1 MTHSKGLP
9 LGTRNFRNLQLEP
22 FGRSTADSG
31 GHSVRGFDWVVHP
44 LEIEPFIRGSGQGW
58 ARWGYG
64 SLGHI
69 VRRQRVPHCFQSYD
83 NKWFIYLSNLGEPN
97 ALLLV
102 EQRSRIA
109 SEKWNG
115 PETKTREKCFECSG
129 IHGQVARHPETDSP
143 GPRHYGLASAN
154 GGAKPLQGEDRNSRG
169 TAKLSPELTTLILKA
184 QRTGSSNA
192 RVQVIVQFRK
202 SPTIAHIKKATRLGG
217 VHAQTLRLVR
227 AGVFNLSLSAIQA
240 LAKDP
245 EVTYISPN
253 RTVGVSNDYYEQT
266 VGGDIA
272 HSYGWDGTG
281 IGVAVID
288 SGVSD
293 HPDLYDT
300 RQVNS
305 RVVYSQS
312 FVPGSSVSDGYGHG
326 THVAGIISG
335 NGWSSY
341 GTIFGVAP
349 NVNIINL
356 KVLDGNGAGSDS
368 GVIAAIQRAIA
379 LKSTYNI
386 RVINL
391 SLGRRVYESY
401 TQDPLCQ
408 AVEVA
413 WKSGLVVV
421 VAAGNFGRDN
431 STHTNGYGTI
441 AAPGNDPYVITVGA
455 MRTMNTPQESDDR
468 IATYS
473 SKGPSLVDHIAKP
486 DLVAPGNK
494 IASLLSQG
502 STLEQKYPG
511 DVLNPITYGDYSGQ
525 DSYIKLSGTSMAT
538 PVVSGAA
545 VLMLQKSSGLNPDAV
560 KARLMKTADK
570 MFPTQSS
577 TYDQFSGVTYSA
589 QYDIFTVGAGYLN
602 IPAALS
608 NNDTVSGTAMSPVA
622 VRNLTG
628 TVSLQADSSSVWS
641 NSVVGGNSLIWGTSV
656 VWGNSVLLNGTSVI
670 WGSSVVW
677 GNSALDGCSVI
688 WGSSVVWGAT
698 LGATDAGS
706 AAESIDGSGDDDGE

>member
-1 MTHSKGLP
+1 MGLKP
-9 LGTRNFRNLQLEP
+9 KPEKSALSAQV
-22 FGRSTADSG
+22 STAKW
-31 GHSVRGFDWVVHP
+31 HVT
-44 LEIEPFIRGSGQGW
+44 LK
-58 ARWGYG
+58 
-64 SLGHI
+64 LI
-69 VRRQRVPHCFQSYD
+69 V
-83 NKWFIYLSNLGEPN
+83 
-97 ALLLV
+97 LV
-102 EQRSRIA
+102 LAI
-109 SEKWNG
+109 
-115 PETKTREKCFECSG
+115 T
-129 IHGQVARHPETDSP
+129 
-143 GPRHYGLASAN
+143 GLASAN

-326 THVAGIISG
+326 THVAGIIAG

>member
-1 MTHSKGLP
+1 M
-9 LGTRNFRNLQLEP
+9 
-22 FGRSTADSG
+22 
-31 GHSVRGFDWVVHP
+31 
-44 LEIEPFIRGSGQGW
+44 
-58 ARWGYG
+58 
-64 SLGHI
+64 
-69 VRRQRVPHCFQSYD
+69 
-83 NKWFIYLSNLGEPN
+83 
-97 ALLLV
+97 
-102 EQRSRIA
+102 
-109 SEKWNG
+109 
-115 PETKTREKCFECSG
+115 
-129 IHGQVARHPETDSP
+129 
-143 GPRHYGLASAN
+143 
-154 GGAKPLQGEDRNSRG
+154 
-169 TAKLSPELTTLILKA
+169 
-184 QRTGSSNA
+184 
-192 RVQVIVQFRK
+192 
-202 SPTIAHIKKATRLGG
+202 
-217 VHAQTLRLVR
+217 
-227 AGVFNLSLSAIQA
+227 
-240 LAKDP
+240 
-245 EVTYISPN
+245 
-253 RTVGVSNDYYEQT
+253 
-266 VGGDIA
+266 
-272 HSYGWDGTG
+272 
-281 IGVAVID
+281 
-288 SGVSD
+288 
-293 HPDLYDT
+293 
-300 RQVNS
+300 
-305 RVVYSQS
+305 
-312 FVPGSSVSDGYGHG
+312 
-326 THVAGIISG
+326 
-335 NGWSSY
+335 
-341 GTIFGVAP
+341 
-349 NVNIINL
+349 
-356 KVLDGNGAGSDS
+356 
-368 GVIAAIQRAIA
+368 IAAIQRAIA

-670 WGSSVVW
+670 WGSSVVS
-677 GNSALDGCSVI
+677 GNTALDVCSVI